1 MPTATAQP
9 PRDDVDE
16 AHCRARGGGPAEDV
30 EAVLARLEAGGP
42 GLANPRRVASEPESN
57 LDAVRQWVTAR
68 GWRPGRAASPPP
80 TALAEL
86 YAQHAASLGWARDWL
101 APGEVAR
108 CLRVLG
114 WRDFLRGGRRG
125 FRVDVDTAAALALA
139 APGTATVRRG
149 KRPRRRPAP
158 PKRVAPLFHAV
169 LADVR
174 RTRARPLVDT
184 LGRVWP
190 SARVAASLLPRVHH
204 QDVQRA
210 ASRGGPAAGALWRY
224 LTPAEVARVP
234 PMHLSGHVLPALAW
248 RSAVTAHGAARLDAC
263 PACGT
268 AIAVAQCGV
277 APAPSPQASPGPPA
291 SMGPAGGP
299 TDIPAP
305 NSDW

>member
-1 MPTATAQP
+1 MPTPDAKP
-9 PRDDVDE
+9 PRDDADE
-16 AHCRARGGGPAEDV
+16 AHCRARGGGLADDV

-125 FRVDVDTAAALALA
+125 FRVDADTARALEAA
-139 APGTATVRRG
+139 APGASAIRRG

-248 RSAVTAHGAARLDAC
+248 GGTVAAHGASRLEAC
-263 PACGT
+263 PTCDT
-268 AIAVAQCGV
+268 PIAVAQRGGT
-277 APAPSPQASPGPPA
+277 PAPSPQASPGPPA

-299 TDIPAP
+299 THIPCP
-305 NSDW
+305 NSDG